1 MDRRQH
7 WESVYGT
14 KSAGEVSWYRPHL
27 EVSLALIESCA
38 KSTQA
43 AVLDI
48 GGGASTL
55 VDDLL
60 AAGFQDVSVLDIAQ
74 ASLDVARER
83 LGSAGSEVH
92 WLVEDFLD
100 AKLQPQRYDVCHDRA
115 VFHFLNEPGDK
126 ERYFAQVERILRPG
140 GSLILATFA
149 LEGPSRCSGL
159 DVTRYGEEQ
168 MKAAAGAAFELV
180 SAQRESHHTPTGSVQ
195 EMMYFVLRR
204 STPSP
209 AAG

>member
-7 WESVYGT
+7 WETVYGA
-14 KSAGEVSWYRPHL
+14 KSACEVSWYRPHL
-27 EVSLALIESCA
+27 EASIALIESCA
-38 KSTQA
+38 QSKQA
-43 AVLDI
+43 AILDI

-60 AAGFQDVSVLDIAQ
+60 SAGFEDLSVLDIAES
-74 ASLDVARER
+74 ALDVARRR
-83 LGSAGSEVH
+83 LGSAGSRVR
-92 WLVEDFLD
+92 WAAEDFLN
-100 AKLQPQRYDVCHDRA
+100 AKLEPQGYDICHDRA
-115 VFHFLNEPGDK
+115 VFHFLTDAEEK
-126 ERYFAQVERILRPG
+126 KRYFEQVERILRPA

-168 MKAAAGAAFELV
+168 MKEAAGAAFELV
-180 SAQRESHHTPTGSVQ
+180 SSQTESHRTPGGSVQ
-195 EMMYFVLRR
+195 EMMYFVMRR

-209 AAG
+209 ASV